1 MLYKRNCK
9 EDEKATE
16 DWKNIFAWEIF
27 HKGHVS
33 RIYKKKPLK
42 LNCNKK
48 KTQNG
53 QKTFQ

>member
-33 RIYKKKPLK
+33 RIYKKKTL
-42 LNCNKK
+42 
-48 KTQNG
+48 KTQL
-53 QKTFQ
+53 